1 MPSLIGNKPNQVPSN
16 GDLGTLA
23 FQDANAVNITGGTA
37 TVNSLSNTG
46 VTTVQA
52 GTAAAPAI
60 TTTGD
65 TNTGVFFPA
74 ADTIAFTE
82 GGVEAMR
89 IDSSANVGIGTT
101 SPARKLTVS
110 DTDQSTA
117 RVRIINTSGR
127 TYDLV
132 SGVDGLLQNGF
143 SIFDATAAAT
153 RMTIDSS
160 GNVLIG
166 KTSATA
172 NGGDLQVSSG
182 ITFPATQVAKSDAN
196 TLDDYEEGT
205 FTGTFNIGGTSN
217 GTSTGRYTK
226 IGRVVTYDINFFA
239 TGYTKSGTGSL
250 TVTGMPFTS
259 QTNSIMNGQIG
270 YFEGYS
276 ATVNGFAYTQIPSA
290 STTLSFVRGAAGNF
304 QDITDTLFTTST
316 LLIRISGTYTTA

>member
-37 TVNSLSNTG
+37 TVNSLNNTG

-52 GTAAAPAI
+52 GTVSLPAI

-65 TNTGVFFPA
+65 TNTGIFFPA

-82 GGVEAMR
+82 GGAESMR
-89 IDSSANVGIGTT
+89 ITSTGFVGIGTT

-160 GNVLIG
+160 GNVLVG
-166 KTSATA
+166 KTTATA

-205 FTGTFNIGGTSN
+205 WTPDQGGGLTVVGTFSSSGT
-217 GTSTGRYTK
+217 YTK
-226 IGRVVTYDINFFA
+226 IGRQVTVAFKLN
-239 TGYTKSGTGSL
+239 GSTSIAASNLQRL
-250 TVTGMPFTS
+250 TNNLPFTAS
-259 QTNSIMNGQIG
+259 SGNQLDAGVCFTST
-270 YFEGYS
+270 FT
-276 ATVNGFAYTQIPSA
+276 TVAYTQPSLVLAQSVANIPA
-290 STTLSFVRGAAGNF
+290 STTIYVT
-304 QDITDTLFTTST
+304 ITYNAT
-316 LLIRISGTYTTA
+316 